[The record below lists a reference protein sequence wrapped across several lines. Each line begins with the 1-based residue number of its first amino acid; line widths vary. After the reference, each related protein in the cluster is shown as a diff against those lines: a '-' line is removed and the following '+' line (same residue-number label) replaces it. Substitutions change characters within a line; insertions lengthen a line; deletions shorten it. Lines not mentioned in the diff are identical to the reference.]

1 LPNILPTPSLICT
14 IKVVNNIFKTALMTV
29 GRIIATLIGCLILG
43 VIAGLVTRNIIVAI
57 TFPFLLVAFLLM
69 WRNLKQN
76 PPKDLGEEE
85 KEKTQESNPPQQKTE
100 QPTQARQPRMENVQ
114 GEQQPQ
120 QPQQRTSPPPV
131 STNYPP
137 TPPEL

>member
-1 LPNILPTPSLICT
+1 MT
-14 IKVVNNIFKTALMTV
+14 I
-29 GRIIATLIGCLILG
+29 GRIIATLIGCLILA

-76 PPKDLGEEE
+76 PPKDLE
-85 KEKTQESNPPQQKTE
+85 KEESNQEQKITPPQEKRE
-100 QPTQARQPRMENVQ
+100 QEPQVRQPRVENVQ
-114 GEQQPQ
+114 TQPKVSQ
-120 QPQQRTSPPPV
+120 PPV

-137 TPPEL
+137 TPPVL

>member
-1 LPNILPTPSLICT
+1 MS
-14 IKVVNNIFKTALMTV
+14 V
-29 GRIIATLIGCLILG
+29 GRIIAILFGCLILG

-76 PPKDLGEEE
+76 PPEVE
-85 KEKTQESNPPQQKTE
+85 KKQVQEKQEQDNPKVKVEIE
-100 QPTQARQPRMENVQ
+100 QEVTKV
-114 GEQQPQ
+114 QPQ
-120 QPQQRTSPPPV
+120 VQKVQQRPSHPPI

>member
-1 LPNILPTPSLICT
+1 MSI
-14 IKVVNNIFKTALMTV
+14 

-57 TFPFLLVAFLLM
+57 TFPFLLVGFLLM
-69 WRNLKQN
+69 WRNLQQN
-76 PPKDLGEEE
+76 PPEDVE
-85 KEKTQESNPPQQKTE
+85 KQDSQKENNPRPKVETKQEVNQPQAQKT
-100 QPTQARQPRMENVQ
+100 
-114 GEQQPQ
+114 
-120 QPQQRTSPPPV
+120 QPQQRPTQPPV

>member
-1 LPNILPTPSLICT
+1 MSI
-14 IKVVNNIFKTALMTV
+14 

-43 VIAGLVTRNIIVAI
+43 VIAGLVTRNIIVAVA
-57 TFPFLLVAFLLM
+57 FPFLLVSFLLM

-76 PPKDLGEEE
+76 PPEDVE
-85 KEKTQESNPPQQKTE
+85 KQDSQKGNNPQPKVETKQEVKQVQPEVQKTQPQPR
-100 QPTQARQPRMENVQ
+100 PTQ
-114 GEQQPQ
+114 
-120 QPQQRTSPPPV
+120 PPV

>member
-1 LPNILPTPSLICT
+1 MT
-14 IKVVNNIFKTALMTV
+14 I

-43 VIAGLVTRNIIVAI
+43 VIAGLVTRNIIVAVA
-57 TFPFLLVAFLLM
+57 FPFLLVSFLLM

-76 PPKDLGEEE
+76 PPEDVE
-85 KEKTQESNPPQQKTE
+85 KK
-100 QPTQARQPRMENVQ
+100 
-114 GEQQPQ
+114 QPQ
-120 QPQQRTSPPPV
+120 EKQEQNNPQPSTENKPEVNQPQVQRIQQRPSQPPV

>member
-1 LPNILPTPSLICT
+1 
-14 IKVVNNIFKTALMTV
+14 MTV

-76 PPKDLGEEE
+76 PPKEQVQEETPLANE
-85 KEKTQESNPPQQKTE
+85 QDQKETTQ
-100 QPTQARQPRMENVQ
+100 
-114 GEQQPQ
+114 
-120 QPQQRTSPPPV
+120 
-131 STNYPP
+131 
-137 TPPEL
+137 PPESTSYPS